1 MIKYTVKHLLLS
13 ALAIGLLF
21 PCHPAKAQTLLDTVT
36 GFTPNRG
43 VSNTTGAP
51 GRNVAGGLSNFSY
64 SVPFGY
70 IPVQTTDTPISSV
83 QMIGYLSARDFDAG
97 FRPTYSLSVGSQT
110 GLFADPAS
118 GYTRAFASST
128 LITERTRIQGN
139 TWVEVAIDLTF
150 APLPDFVAQSG
161 GETLAVVGASFF
173 GQDATGL
180 MFATERGVS
189 NFHTHGTIFK
199 QNTGTPSQGR
209 YFTGSDLGDY
219 VMMQINGA
227 GVSVPEPSSLVFTLS
242 GILVFWLSPQK
253 RRGNTSF

>member
-1 MIKYTVKHLLLS
+1 MPTRFTTCRGVL
-13 ALAIGLLF
+13 ALAFLITIAS
-21 PCHPAKAQTLLDTVT
+21 PIHAQTLLDTIT
-36 GFTPNRG
+36 GFTPNHG

-70 IPVQTTDTPISSV
+70 IAPPTTDTPISSV

-97 FRPTYSLSVGSQT
+97 FRPTYSLSVGAQT
-110 GLFADPAS
+110 GLFSDPAS

-128 LITERTRIQGN
+128 LIAERTRFQGN

-150 APLPDFVAQSG
+150 TPLPDFVAQSG

-180 MFATERGVS
+180 MFATERGVT

-199 QNTGTPSQGR
+199 QNTATPSQGR

-219 VMMQINGA
+219 VMMQINGTA
-227 GVSVPEPSSLVFTLS
+227 GASVPEPSSLVFTLS
-242 GILVFWLSPQK
+242 GFMAFWFASRK
-253 RRGNTSF
+253 RRGNTPF

>member
-1 MIKYTVKHLLLS
+1 MLTRMTTCRGVL
-13 ALAIGLLF
+13 ALALLVILVL
-21 PCHPAKAQTLLDTVT
+21 PTRAQTLLDTIT

-51 GRNVAGGLSNFSY
+51 GRNVAGGLSNSSY

-70 IPVQTTDTPISSV
+70 IPAQATNRPISSV

-97 FRPTYSLSVGSQT
+97 FRPTYSLSVGSQS
-110 GLFADPAS
+110 GLFSDPAS

-139 TWVEVAIDLTF
+139 TWVEIAIDLTF

-180 MFATERGVS
+180 MFTTERGVT

-199 QNTGTPSQGR
+199 QNTATPSQGR

-227 GVSVPEPSSLVFTLS
+227 SGASIPEPSSLVFTLS
-242 GILVFWLSPQK
+242 GFLAFWYLPKK
-253 RRGNTSF
+253 RRVDTSC